1 MEVTNNIVNDD
12 TALMEVTNNNIINDD
27 AALWFANRHAEIQDY
42 EAPSFVDLELEQDD
56 KLNDLAYEADV
67 QPEKL
72 TKTEL
77 NNQLNMLELNKPTA
91 KIIVQLMD
99 VLVPVVI
106 VLIIKGA
113 DSEELKLTPEETQTL
128 TEAWALYLRDSN
140 VQMSPAMVLLGTIG
154 IIYGSKVVIAL
165 QTAKEN
171 KKAEQEEQE
180 LKEAVK
186 DEIIRE
192 MARKYM
198 AEQEVKQN
206 KDESKK
212 D

>member
-1 MEVTNNIVNDD
+1 MEVTNNNIINDD
-12 TALMEVTNNNIINDD
+12 AALMEVTNNNIINDD

-42 EAPSFVDLELEQDD
+42 EAPSFVDLEQDD

-67 QPEKL
+67 QSEKL

-77 NNQLNMLELNKPTA
+77 NTQLNMLELNKPTA

-106 VLIIKGA
+106 VLIINGA

-140 VQMSPAMVLLGTIG
+140 VQMSPGMVLLGTIG

>member
-1 MEVTNNIVNDD
+1 MEATNNIV
-12 TALMEVTNNNIINDD
+12 NDD
-27 AALWFANRHAEIQDY
+27 AALWFANRHENVEIQDY
-42 EAPSFVDLELEQDD
+42 EAPSFVDLEQDD
-56 KLNDLAYEADV
+56 KLNDLADEADV

-77 NNQLNMLELNKPTA
+77 NTQLNMLELNRPTA

-106 VLIIKGA
+106 VFVIKGA

-140 VQMSPAMVLLGTIG
+140 VQMSPGMVLLGTIG

-186 DEIIRE
+186 DEIVRE

-198 AEQEVKQN
+198 AEQEIKQN
-206 KDESKK
+206 KDEPKK

>member
-1 MEVTNNIVNDD
+1 
-12 TALMEVTNNNIINDD
+12 MEVTNNNIVNDD
-27 AALWFANRHAEIQDY
+27 AALWFANRHENVEIQDY
-42 EAPSFVDLELEQDD
+42 EAPSFVNLEQDD
-56 KLNDLAYEADV
+56 KLDDLADEADV

-77 NNQLNMLELNKPTA
+77 NTQLNMLELNKPTA

-106 VLIIKGA
+106 VLIIKSA
-113 DSEELKLTPEETQTL
+113 DSEQLKLTSEETQTL

-140 VQMSPAMVLLGTIG
+140 VQMSPGMVLLGTIG

-186 DEIIRE
+186 DEIVRE

-206 KDESKK
+206 KDEPKK

>member
-1 MEVTNNIVNDD
+1 
-12 TALMEVTNNNIINDD
+12 MEVTNNNIVNDD
-27 AALWFANRHAEIQDY
+27 AALWFANRHENVEIQDY
-42 EAPSFVDLELEQDD
+42 EAPSFVNLEQDD
-56 KLNDLAYEADV
+56 KLNDLADEADV
-67 QPEKL
+67 QLEKL

-77 NNQLNMLELNKPTA
+77 NTQLNMLELNKPTA

-99 VLVPVVI
+99 VLVPVFI

-113 DSEELKLTPEETQTL
+113 DSEQLKLTSEETQTL

-140 VQMSPAMVLLGTIG
+140 VQMSPGMVLLGTIG

-186 DEIIRE
+186 DEIVRE

-206 KDESKK
+206 KDEPKK

>member
-42 EAPSFVDLELEQDD
+42 EAPSFVDLEQDD
-56 KLNDLAYEADV
+56 KLNDLADEADV
-67 QPEKL
+67 QSEKL

-77 NNQLNMLELNKPTA
+77 NTQLNMLELNKSTA
-91 KIIVQLMD
+91 KIIVQVMD

-113 DSEELKLTPEETQTL
+113 DSEQLKLTPEETQTL

-140 VQMSPAMVLLGTIG
+140 VQMSPGMVLLGTIG

-171 KKAEQEEQE
+171 KTAEQEEQE

>member
-42 EAPSFVDLELEQDD
+42 EAPSFVDLEQDD
-56 KLNDLAYEADV
+56 KLNDLADEADSFS
-67 QPEKL
+67 EKL

-77 NNQLNMLELNKPTA
+77 NTQLNMLELNKPTA

-99 VLVPVVI
+99 VLVPVVM

-113 DSEELKLTPEETQTL
+113 DSEELKLTSEETQTL

-140 VQMSPAMVLLGTIG
+140 VQMSPGMVLLGTIG

-180 LKEAVK
+180 LKEAVIG
-186 DEIIRE
+186 EIARK

>member
-12 TALMEVTNNNIINDD
+12 
-27 AALWFANRHAEIQDY
+27 AALWFANRQKNVEIQDY
-42 EAPSFVDLELEQDD
+42 EAPSFVDLEQDD
-56 KLNDLAYEADV
+56 KLNDLADEADI

-77 NNQLNMLELNKPTA
+77 NTQLNMLELNRPTA

-106 VLIIKGA
+106 VLIIKSA
-113 DSEELKLTPEETQTL
+113 DSEQLKLTSEETQTL

-140 VQMSPAMVLLGTIG
+140 VQMSPGMVLLGTIG

-186 DEIIRE
+186 DEIVRE

-206 KDESKK
+206 KDEPKK